1 MEKKQSS
8 AFSFLFKR
16 LSNKKNSGDGGG
28 DGGGG
33 GGAWRWRR
41 KSSRSDGFRWKKRF
55 NLYHWIVDSLLFRIV
70 SVLEAVVLVSRLCFF
85 FLCCGCHF

>member
-16 LSNKKNSGDGGG
+16 LSNKKSSGDGG
-28 DGGGG
+28 GGGG

-41 KSSRSDGFRWKKRF
+41 KSSRSDGFRWKKKF